1 MAGSKV
7 YSSKVKKTEIL
18 LENFRRA
25 IVVRI
30 KENKEVWESQ
40 LIGITQEE
48 TDDPNGGY
56 GKIIASVALGLKTSK
71 GLRQIKLVPT
81 VYENLQ
87 KEKVKIDDV
96 IYIETSRDTVKRI
109 GWYAIILQNSI

>member
-1 MAGSKV
+1 MAGSEV

-25 IVVRI
+25 IVV

-40 LIGITQEE
+40 LTGITQEE

-56 GKIIASVALGLKTSK
+56 GKTIASVALGLKTSK
-71 GLRQIKLVPT
+71 GLRQIKLVHT
-81 VYENLQ
+81 VYENLK
-87 KEKVKIDDV
+87 KEKVKINDV
-96 IYIETSRDTVKRI
+96 IYIETSRGTVKRI
-109 GWYAIILQNSI
+109 G

>member
-1 MAGSKV
+1 MAGSEV

-18 LENFRRA
+18 LENFRRP

-71 GLRQIKLVPT
+71 GLRQIKLVLL
-81 VYENLQ
+81 YM
-87 KEKVKIDDV
+87 KI
-96 IYIETSRDTVKRI
+96 YKKKK
-109 GWYAIILQNSI
+109 LK

>member
-1 MAGSKV
+1 MAGSEV

-56 GKIIASVALGLKTSK
+56 GKTIASVALGLKTSK
-71 GLRQIKLVPT
+71 GLRQIKLVLL
-81 VYENLQ
+81 YM
-87 KEKVKIDDV
+87 KI
-96 IYIETSRDTVKRI
+96 YKKKK
-109 GWYAIILQNSI
+109 LK

>member
-18 LENFRRA
+18 LENFRRP

-40 LIGITQEE
+40 LTGITQEE

-56 GKIIASVALGLKTSK
+56 GKTIASVALGLKTSK
-71 GLRQIKLVPT
+71 GLRQIKLVLL
-81 VYENLQ
+81 YM
-87 KEKVKIDDV
+87 KI
-96 IYIETSRDTVKRI
+96 YKKKK
-109 GWYAIILQNSI
+109 LK